1 MSDENQ
7 VKEESETGYS
17 MEDVLKYVKQWFQ
30 YEEEKRLISE
40 AQRDWSKEFM
50 QDHPSIPKK
59 ELTAALSAFKKKLDI
74 DIVAE
79 MFDEISSLVGIDEE

>member
-7 VKEESETGYS
+7 VKEETGYS